1 MKWRWIFVG
10 LILGIVSSGYA
21 IIAVMGD
28 LSHERTSAPG
38 ETYSGT
44 IVVRNMGDSP
54 EEVKIY
60 QTDYRFNCEGKSFYD
75 EPGNHPRSNAGWITF
90 SPKRVMIPPKEEM
103 SIQFMVEVPASD
115 SLFGTYWSV
124 LMVEPIPRSS
134 PESSLPERTL
144 GIQTVVRYAIQI
156 VTHIGDTGT
165 KKVRFMGTQLFRD
178 GEKRIFQVD
187 IENVGDRMLRP
198 SMMLQVFDMEGKEY
212 GPFESEPQRI
222 YPGTSVRHRFDVTSL
237 PKGKYKALVVADC
250 GEEDL
255 FGIHYTLEIKE

>member
-1 MKWRWIFVG
+1 MKLRWIFMGV
-10 LILGIVSSGYA
+10 ILGVAFSAQGM
-21 IIAVMGD
+21 IAVMGD
-28 LSHERTSAPG
+28 LTHERISSPG
-38 ETYSGT
+38 ETYSET
-44 IVVRNMGDSP
+44 IVVRNLGDSP

-75 EPGNHPRSNAGWITF
+75 EPSNFPRSNAGWIAF
-90 SPKRVMIPPKEEM
+90 SPKRLMIPPKEEM
-103 SIQFMVEVPASD
+103 SIQFVVQVPALD

-124 LMVEPIPRSS
+124 IMVEPIPRSS
-134 PESSLPERTL
+134 MESSLPERTL
-144 GIQTVVRYAIQI
+144 GVQTVVRYAIQI

-165 KKVRFMGTQLFRD
+165 KKIRFMGSQLIRE

-198 SMMLQVFDMEGKEY
+198 SMMLQIFDMEGKEY
-212 GPFESEPQRI
+212 GPFESAPLRI
-222 YPGTSVRHRFDVTSL
+222 YPGTSVRHRFDVSAL

-255 FGIHYTLEIKE
+255 FGIHYMVEILE